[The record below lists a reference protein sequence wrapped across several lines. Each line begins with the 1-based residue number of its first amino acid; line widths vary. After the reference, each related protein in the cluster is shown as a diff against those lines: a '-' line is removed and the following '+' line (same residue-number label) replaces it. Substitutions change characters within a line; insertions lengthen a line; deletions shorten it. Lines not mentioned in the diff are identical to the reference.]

1 MRLPA
6 AERAFIDPTKVREYL
21 LSAEHP
27 IGRFKAAVF
36 RAAGYA
42 RDDWEQLQAD
52 LLALALTGEVS
63 LGGTTRFGSK
73 YLVRGTV
80 GQSAGQSVQ
89 VVSVWIVRAAEDF
102 PRFVTAYPEEG
113 S

>member
-6 AERAFIDPTKVREYL
+6 AKRAFIDPTKLGDYL

-42 RDDWEQLQAD
+42 RADWDQLRTD
-52 LLALALTGEVS
+52 LLARAQTGEVS

-73 YLVRGTV
+73 YLVRDRLGRSG
-80 GQSAGQSVQ
+80 GQPVR
-89 VVSVWIVRAAEDF
+89 VISVWIVRAAEGF
-102 PRFVTAYPEEG
+102 PRFVTAYPEEAV
-113 S
+113 